1 MSRWGPARTRPV
13 LQAVTAVLASLLLVL
28 SGGDP
33 ALAVGD
39 QGREERSVSTE
50 FSASDDRAVDAVAPE
65 DAAVGVHRRQRA
77 GQAALVASSVA
88 TPDRPAAV
96 PHDPTPS
103 LSARHAHNAVLR
115 C

>member
-1 MSRWGPARTRPV
+1 M
-13 LQAVTAVLASLLLVL
+13 TAVLASLLLVL

-39 QGREERSVSTE
+39 RGREERSISTE
-50 FSASDDRAVDAVAPE
+50 FSASDDRVVDAVTRE
-65 DAAVGVHRRQRA
+65 DAVVGVQRRQRA
-77 GQAALVASSVA
+77 GQAALAAPSVV

-103 LSARHAHNAVLR
+103 LSARHARNAVLR